1 MTNYLKIE
9 SPEHF
14 QTELSKDLDRVSV
27 LYFRA
32 DWAEPCKTMDGVT
45 TELAKRW
52 QSVLFLS
59 VSSTSPLPFFDR
71 VCVSSSSLIA
81 D

>member
-1 MTNYLKIE
+1 MTTRANYHRVETPSDL
-9 SPEHF
+9 
-14 QTELSKDLDRVSV
+14 QAELSTDLNRVSV

-45 TELAKRW
+45 DELAKRW
-52 QSVLFLS
+52 PDVLFLS
-59 VSSTSPLPFFDR
+59 VRPPRNESYSGRNAGHL
-71 VCVSSSSLIA
+71 A

>member
-1 MTNYLKIE
+1 MSNYIKIT

-14 QTELSKDLDRVSV
+14 QSELSQDLSRVSV

-45 TELAKRW
+45 EELAKRW
-52 QSVLFLS
+52 ESVLFLS
-59 VSSTSPLPFFDR
+59 VSHHLALNER
-71 VCVSSSSLIA
+71 
-81 D
+81 